1 MFTEGKH
8 LLRALGLFMLA
19 CPFYGTLR
27 CPASFKMQTPRYK
40 ILHYSSVCKI
50 CMCMLM
56 HTLVSL
62 CLLLTNEVRKT
73 ETVSCP
79 DLIDQKI
86 RFRVWN
92 KSPQHAQCLGFRFTS
107 PDVTI
112 MIITKLSNILV
123 SALEKQLGEYQEYTL
138 LLRENEWEDRY
149 VFGSARFGSK
159 CSLQPW
165 HISWG

>member
-1 MFTEGKH
+1 
-8 LLRALGLFMLA
+8 
-19 CPFYGTLR
+19 
-27 CPASFKMQTPRYK
+27 
-40 ILHYSSVCKI
+40 
-50 CMCMLM
+50 MLM

-138 LLRENEWEDRY
+138 LLRENE
-149 VFGSARFGSK
+149 
-159 CSLQPW
+159 
-165 HISWG
+165 